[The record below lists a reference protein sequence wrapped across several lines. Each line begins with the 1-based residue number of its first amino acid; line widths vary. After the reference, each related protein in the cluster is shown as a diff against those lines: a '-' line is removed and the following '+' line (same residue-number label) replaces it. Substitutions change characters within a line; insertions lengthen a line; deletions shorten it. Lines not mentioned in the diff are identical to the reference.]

1 MSPSPSQSPKQ
12 APRDL
17 LSLAHSPETV
27 NAPPLLGTGLGRGV
41 GCDVGVAEGTD
52 VGTAVTDGKGV
63 DAMSRVF
70 TEPLSLV
77 SQHRYQITVPSVA

>member
-27 NAPPLLGTGLGRGV
+27 NAPPLLGAGLGRGV
-41 GCDVGVAEGTD
+41 GCDVGVAEGSS
-52 VGTAVTDGKGV
+52 VGTGVTVGEGV
-63 DAMSRVF
+63 VAMTSVL

-77 SQHRYQITVPSVA
+77 SQHRYQTTVPSVA